1 MKVCLFDIDGTL
13 VNTHRAG
20 KDAMIQAF
28 LEVAELT
35 ELEHVLQVSGKT
47 DRGIFAELFELHG
60 KVTGDEAWSKFLE
73 LYLTGLSRNLPERQG
88 IILEGVTALLAK
100 LSQRD
105 DVLLGLL
112 TGNVRRGADIKLEHY
127 GIRQYFHFGGFG
139 DDHPDRNDVARMALE
154 EAKQK
159 YDGDLSPDDVY
170 VIGDTPNDIRCAR
183 AIGAKAVA
191 VATGVY
197 PEEQLREAKPDLL
210 LPDLTNMHGVM
221 HFIFDEPAP

>member
-13 VNTHRAG
+13 VNTNRAG
-20 KDAMIQAF
+20 KDAMIEAF

-60 KVTGDEAWSKFLE
+60 RSLSEDAWRRFLE
-73 LYLTGLSRNLPERQG
+73 RYLAGLSTNLPVRQG
-88 IILEGVTALLAK
+88 LILEGVSALLAK

-112 TGNVRRGADIKLEHY
+112 TGNVERGAKLKLSHY
-127 GIRQYFHFGGFG
+127 GIHEYFAFGGFG
-139 DDHPDRNDVARMALE
+139 DDHPDRDDVARAALKAAE
-154 EAKQK
+154 DHVGHRIPPEN
-159 YDGDLSPDDVY
+159 VY
-170 VIGDTPNDIRCAR
+170 VIGDTPNDVRCAR

-197 PEEQLREAKPDLL
+197 SEEQLKETQPDLL
-210 LPDLTNMHGVM
+210 LTNLSDIEAVLK
-221 HFIFDEPAP
+221 FIFD